1 MNRQIRRAQEKS
13 EKKREKEI
21 EKQREARKAARLS
34 RRRKKPAKPA
44 RLAASEAKP
53 AKAGSEQAD
62 EAPAQ
67 AATPSPARPRRSGR
81 FAGFMALATLV
92 LIIMGA
98 FNPREG
104 APLELVVDSF
114 FFVFLGYFTALWLLR
129 RASTQVLGIV
139 MSGGLAV
146 AIAVELLKTQ
156 GEGLSPQP
164 LLIFTAVPALILGVV
179 LARLVFR
186 RTS

>member
-13 EKKREKEI
+13 EKKREKDI

-34 RRRKKPAKPA
+34 RRGKKPAKPSRPA
-44 RLAASEAKP
+44 NSEQRAKAEAK
-53 AKAGSEQAD
+53 QAD

-67 AATPSPARPRRSGR
+67 VAAPSPARPRRSGR

-98 FNPREG
+98 FSPREG
-104 APLELVVDSF
+104 EPLELVVDSF

-129 RASTQVLGIV
+129 RASSQVLAIV

>member
-13 EKKREKEI
+13 EKKREKDI

-34 RRRKKPAKPA
+34 RRGKKPAKPS
-44 RLAASEAKP
+44 RPASSEQRAKTEAK
-53 AKAGSEQAD
+53 QAD

-67 AATPSPARPRRSGR
+67 TAAPRPRRSGR

-129 RASTQVLGIV
+129 RASSQVLAIV